1 MITGISGS
9 RQQGLLDMSSHL
21 AVPTHLQGRDS
32 KAYFTH
38 ENMEALCSG
47 ILYNFTRLH
56 EWKAWVLELELVAGK
71 HPSFQCKTA
80 PGKGAGGALGPHTLL
95 FHSHSALLQS
105 SCTQP
110 VTVP

>member
-1 MITGISGS
+1 
-9 RQQGLLDMSSHL
+9 MSSHL
-21 AVPTHLQGRDS
+21 IIPTHRQGWDS

-47 ILYNFTRLH
+47 ILYDFTQLR
-56 EWKAWVLELELVAGK
+56 EWKAWVLELELVARK
-71 HPSFQCKTA
+71 PPSFQCKA
-80 PGKGAGGALGPHTLL
+80 VPGKGAGGAPGPHTLH

-105 SCTQP
+105 SRTQP